1 MTNKLYKLM
10 NWPQIEEITY
20 SECDNPHKLLGPHKQ
35 GSKMLV
41 QAYFPGAEKVT
52 IHWKKTGQVGEAF
65 LTDVPMELAD
75 EEGYFAALVNAGK
88 MSPYEYVVEYGKTK
102 EHAAYRRICGD
113 AYRHVPQI
121 TKEDMDRFAAGIHYT
136 IYEKLG
142 AHPMELDGDAGTYFA
157 VWAPNAM
164 RVSVVGDFNEWD
176 GRIHQMRRLGDSGIF
191 ELFIPGAEVGDCY
204 KYELKIKGGLTYL
217 KADPYGNAA
226 QKRPETASVIA
237 DIRNYQWEDDEFLKS
252 REKYQCGNAP
262 VSVYEMYLGSFVT
275 PGEGQDYVNYREIA
289 PKVIEYVKKMGY
301 THVELLP
308 VMEYPYDPSWGY
320 QITCYYA
327 PTHRYGAPE
336 DLKYFI
342 DEAHRAGIGVIL
354 DWVPA
359 HFPKD
364 ANGLYEFDGTCC
376 YELSDPTM
384 NEHPDWTTRIYDYGK
399 PEVRSFLI
407 SNACY
412 WISQFHA
419 DGIRVDAV
427 ASMLYLDYNRPNYK
441 PNRFGGRENLEAIDF
456 LRQLNAAAFQAEPSV
471 MMIAEESTAFPLI
484 TKPDYDGGLGFL
496 FKWNMGWMNDMLR
509 YMSLDPLY
517 RKGDHNALTFS
528 MTYAFSENFILPLSH
543 DEVVHGK
550 CSLIGKMPGNYDD
563 KFNNLRVLYAYQM
576 AHPGKKLNFMGSEF
590 AQFIEW
596 NFKQGLDWLLLG
608 YEKHEKMQ
616 HFVRTLNQFYL
627 EHRELWENDSDWG
640 GYEWIEPDDR
650 DNSVIAFRRKDR
662 KGRELVVV
670 CNFCPV
676 LRENYR
682 LGLPKQ
688 GWYVPVLNTDDEAF
702 GGYGFKPEIVRT
714 EKTPSHN
721 QKQSGLFRIPPMSV
735 CFYRYTRAR
744 PQTKP

>member
-1 MTNKLYKLM
+1 MEQFK
-10 NWPQIEEITY
+10 
-20 SECDNPHKLLGPHKQ
+20 
-35 GSKMLV
+35 
-41 QAYFPGAEKVT
+41 
-52 IHWKKTGQVGEAF
+52 AF
-65 LTDVPMELAD
+65 LEQFHTTGV
-75 EEGYFAALVNAGK
+75 
-88 MSPYEYVVEYGKTK
+88 S
-102 EHAAYRRICGD
+102 D
-113 AYRHVPQI
+113 AYRFLSCHAQN
-121 TKEDMDRFAAGIHYT
+121 R
-136 IYEKLG
+136 
-142 AHPMELDGDAGTYFA
+142 DGVDGFVFRT
-157 VWAPNAM
+157 WAPQAQSV
-164 RVSVVGDFNEWD
+164 RVTGDFNFWNEEDLPMQPVGCGVWEAFSRFAQPGQRYKLCIKTKD
-176 GRIHQMRRLGDSGIF
+176 GRT
-191 ELFIPGAEVGDCY
+191 VY
-204 KYELKIKGGLTYL
+204 KT
-217 KADPYGNAA
+217 DPYGN
-226 QKRPETASVIA
+226 RCGVLPDTASIIEA
-237 DIRNYQWEDDEFLKS
+237 EDGFVWHDGLYRARRRKEKILNRPVNIYEVHAGSWKRHEDGSILSF
-252 REKYQCGNAP
+252 RELAQQLVP
-262 VSVYEMYLGSFVT
+262 
-275 PGEGQDYVNYREIA
+275 YVRD
-289 PKVIEYVKKMGY
+289 MGY
-301 THVELLP
+301 THIELMP

-456 LRQLNAAAFQAEPSV
+456 LRQLNAAAFQTEPAV

-496 FKWNMGWMNDMLR
+496 FKWNMGWMNDMLQ

-608 YEKHEKMQ
+608 YEKHRKMQ
-616 HFVRTLNQFYL
+616 QFVKTLNRFYL
-627 EHRELWENDSDWG
+627 ENRELWEVDTGWD

-650 DNSVIAFRRKDR
+650 DRSVIAFRRKDR

-702 GGYGFKPEIVRT
+702 GGYGFAPETVRT
-714 EKTPSHN
+714 EKKPSHG
-721 QKQSGLFRIPPMSV
+721 QMQSGLFRVPPMSV
-735 CFYRYTRAR
+735 CFYRYHRAR

>member
-1 MTNKLYKLM
+1 MEQFK
-10 NWPQIEEITY
+10 
-20 SECDNPHKLLGPHKQ
+20 
-35 GSKMLV
+35 
-41 QAYFPGAEKVT
+41 
-52 IHWKKTGQVGEAF
+52 AF
-65 LTDVPMELAD
+65 LEQFHTTGV
-75 EEGYFAALVNAGK
+75 
-88 MSPYEYVVEYGKTK
+88 S
-102 EHAAYRRICGD
+102 D
-113 AYRHVPQI
+113 AYR
-121 TKEDMDRFAAGIHYT
+121 F
-136 IYEKLG
+136 LG
-142 AHPMELDGDAGTYFA
+142 CHAQNRDGVDGFVFRT
-157 VWAPNAM
+157 WAPQAQSV
-164 RVSVVGDFNEWD
+164 RVTGDFNFWNEEDLPMQPVGCGVWEAFSRFAQPGQRYKLCIKTKD
-176 GRIHQMRRLGDSGIF
+176 GRT
-191 ELFIPGAEVGDCY
+191 VY
-204 KYELKIKGGLTYL
+204 KT
-217 KADPYGNAA
+217 DPYGN
-226 QKRPETASVIA
+226 RCGVLPDTASIIEA
-237 DIRNYQWEDDEFLKS
+237 EDGFVWHDGLYRARRRKEKILNRPVNIYEVHAGSWKRHEDGSVLSF
-252 REKYQCGNAP
+252 RELAQQLVP
-262 VSVYEMYLGSFVT
+262 
-275 PGEGQDYVNYREIA
+275 
-289 PKVIEYVKKMGY
+289 YVKDMGY
-301 THVELLP
+301 THIELMP

-456 LRQLNAAAFQAEPSV
+456 LRQLNAAAFQTEPAV

-496 FKWNMGWMNDMLR
+496 FKWNMGWMNDMLQ

-596 NFKQGLDWLLLG
+596 NFKQGLDWLLLD
-608 YEKHEKMQ
+608 YEKHRKMQ
-616 HFVRTLNQFYL
+616 QFVKTLNRFYL
-627 EHRELWENDSDWG
+627 ENRELWEVDTGWD

-650 DNSVIAFRRKDR
+650 DRSVIAFRRKDR

-702 GGYGFKPEIVRT
+702 GGYGFAPETVRI
-714 EKTPSHN
+714 EKKPSHG
-721 QKQSGLFRIPPMSV
+721 QMQSGLFRVPPMSV
-735 CFYRYTRAR
+735 CFYRYHRAR

>member
-1 MTNKLYKLM
+1 MEQFK
-10 NWPQIEEITY
+10 
-20 SECDNPHKLLGPHKQ
+20 
-35 GSKMLV
+35 
-41 QAYFPGAEKVT
+41 
-52 IHWKKTGQVGEAF
+52 AF
-65 LTDVPMELAD
+65 LEQFHTTGV
-75 EEGYFAALVNAGK
+75 
-88 MSPYEYVVEYGKTK
+88 S
-102 EHAAYRRICGD
+102 D
-113 AYRHVPQI
+113 AYR
-121 TKEDMDRFAAGIHYT
+121 F
-136 IYEKLG
+136 LG
-142 AHPMELDGDAGTYFA
+142 CHAQNRDGVDGFVFRT
-157 VWAPNAM
+157 WAPRAQSV
-164 RVSVVGDFNEWD
+164 RVTGDFNFWNEEDLPMQPVGCGVWEAFSRFAQPGQRYKLCIKTKD
-176 GRIHQMRRLGDSGIF
+176 GRT
-191 ELFIPGAEVGDCY
+191 VY
-204 KYELKIKGGLTYL
+204 KT
-217 KADPYGNAA
+217 DPYGN
-226 QKRPETASVIA
+226 RCGVLPDTASIIEA
-237 DIRNYQWEDDEFLKS
+237 EDGFVWHDGLYRARRRKEKILNRPVNIYEVHAGSWKRHEDGSVLSF
-252 REKYQCGNAP
+252 RELAQQLVP
-262 VSVYEMYLGSFVT
+262 
-275 PGEGQDYVNYREIA
+275 YVRD
-289 PKVIEYVKKMGY
+289 MGY
-301 THVELLP
+301 THIELLP

-456 LRQLNAAAFQAEPSV
+456 LRQLNAAAFQTEPAV

-496 FKWNMGWMNDMLR
+496 FKWNMGWMNDMLQ

-608 YEKHEKMQ
+608 YEKHRKMQ
-616 HFVRTLNQFYL
+616 HFVKTLNRFYL
-627 EHRELWENDSDWG
+627 ENRELWEVDTGWD

-650 DNSVIAFRRKDR
+650 DRSVIAFRRKDR

-702 GGYGFKPEIVRT
+702 GGYGFAPETVRT
-714 EKTPSHN
+714 EKKPSHG
-721 QKQSGLFRIPPMSV
+721 QMQSGLFRVPPMSV
-735 CFYRYTRAR
+735 CFYRYHRAR

>member
-1 MTNKLYKLM
+1 MEQFK
-10 NWPQIEEITY
+10 
-20 SECDNPHKLLGPHKQ
+20 
-35 GSKMLV
+35 
-41 QAYFPGAEKVT
+41 
-52 IHWKKTGQVGEAF
+52 AF
-65 LTDVPMELAD
+65 LEQFHTTGV
-75 EEGYFAALVNAGK
+75 
-88 MSPYEYVVEYGKTK
+88 S
-102 EHAAYRRICGD
+102 D
-113 AYRHVPQI
+113 AYR
-121 TKEDMDRFAAGIHYT
+121 F
-136 IYEKLG
+136 LG
-142 AHPMELDGDAGTYFA
+142 CHAQNRDGVDGFVFRT
-157 VWAPNAM
+157 WAPQAQSV
-164 RVSVVGDFNEWD
+164 RVTGDFNFWNEEDLPMQPVGCGVWEAFSRFAQPGQRYKLCIKTKD
-176 GRIHQMRRLGDSGIF
+176 GRT
-191 ELFIPGAEVGDCY
+191 VY
-204 KYELKIKGGLTYL
+204 KT
-217 KADPYGNAA
+217 DPYGN
-226 QKRPETASVIA
+226 RCGVLPDTASIIEA
-237 DIRNYQWEDDEFLKS
+237 EDGFVWHDGLYRARRRKEKILNRPVNIYEVHAGSWKRHEDGSVLSF
-252 REKYQCGNAP
+252 RELAQQLVP
-262 VSVYEMYLGSFVT
+262 
-275 PGEGQDYVNYREIA
+275 
-289 PKVIEYVKKMGY
+289 YVKDMGY
-301 THVELLP
+301 THIELMP

-456 LRQLNAAAFQAEPSV
+456 LRQLNAAAFQTEPAV

-496 FKWNMGWMNDMLR
+496 FKWNMGWMNDMLQ

-608 YEKHEKMQ
+608 YEKHRKMQ
-616 HFVRTLNQFYL
+616 HFVKTLNRFYL
-627 EHRELWENDSDWG
+627 ENRELWEVDTGWD

-650 DNSVIAFRRKDR
+650 DRSVIAFRRKDR

-702 GGYGFKPEIVRT
+702 GGYGFAPETVRT
-714 EKTPSHN
+714 EKKPSHG
-721 QKQSGLFRIPPMSV
+721 QMQSGLFRVPPMSV
-735 CFYRYTRAR
+735 CFYRYHRAR

>member
-1 MTNKLYKLM
+1 MEQFK
-10 NWPQIEEITY
+10 
-20 SECDNPHKLLGPHKQ
+20 
-35 GSKMLV
+35 
-41 QAYFPGAEKVT
+41 
-52 IHWKKTGQVGEAF
+52 AF
-65 LTDVPMELAD
+65 LEQFHTTGV
-75 EEGYFAALVNAGK
+75 
-88 MSPYEYVVEYGKTK
+88 S
-102 EHAAYRRICGD
+102 D
-113 AYRHVPQI
+113 AYR
-121 TKEDMDRFAAGIHYT
+121 F
-136 IYEKLG
+136 LG
-142 AHPMELDGDAGTYFA
+142 CHAQNRDGVDGFVFRT
-157 VWAPNAM
+157 WAPQAQSV
-164 RVSVVGDFNEWD
+164 RVTGDFNFWNEEDLPMQPVGCGVWEAFSRFAQPGQRYKLCIKTKD
-176 GRIHQMRRLGDSGIF
+176 GRT
-191 ELFIPGAEVGDCY
+191 VY
-204 KYELKIKGGLTYL
+204 KT
-217 KADPYGNAA
+217 DPYGN
-226 QKRPETASVIA
+226 RCGVLPDTASIIEA
-237 DIRNYQWEDDEFLKS
+237 EDGFVWHDGLYRARRRKEKILNRPVNIYEVHAGSWKRHEDGSVLSF
-252 REKYQCGNAP
+252 RELAQQLVP
-262 VSVYEMYLGSFVT
+262 
-275 PGEGQDYVNYREIA
+275 
-289 PKVIEYVKKMGY
+289 YVKDMGY
-301 THVELLP
+301 THIELMP

-456 LRQLNAAAFQAEPSV
+456 LRQLNAAAFQTEPAV

-496 FKWNMGWMNDMLR
+496 FKWNMGWMNDMLQ
-509 YMSLDPLY
+509 YMSLDPIY

-608 YEKHEKMQ
+608 YEKHRKMQ
-616 HFVRTLNQFYL
+616 QFVKTLNRFYL
-627 EHRELWENDSDWG
+627 ENRELWEVDTGWD

-650 DNSVIAFRRKDR
+650 DRSVIAFRRKDR

-702 GGYGFKPEIVRT
+702 GGYGFAPETVRT
-714 EKTPSHN
+714 EKKPSHG
-721 QKQSGLFRIPPMSV
+721 QMQSGLFRVPPMSV
-735 CFYRYTRAR
+735 CFYRYHRAR

>member
-1 MTNKLYKLM
+1 MEQFK
-10 NWPQIEEITY
+10 
-20 SECDNPHKLLGPHKQ
+20 
-35 GSKMLV
+35 
-41 QAYFPGAEKVT
+41 
-52 IHWKKTGQVGEAF
+52 AF
-65 LTDVPMELAD
+65 LEQFHTTGV
-75 EEGYFAALVNAGK
+75 
-88 MSPYEYVVEYGKTK
+88 S
-102 EHAAYRRICGD
+102 D
-113 AYRHVPQI
+113 AYR
-121 TKEDMDRFAAGIHYT
+121 F
-136 IYEKLG
+136 LG
-142 AHPMELDGDAGTYFA
+142 CHAQNRDGVDGFVFRT
-157 VWAPNAM
+157 WAPQAQSV
-164 RVSVVGDFNEWD
+164 RVTGDFNFWNEEDLPMQPVGCGVWEAFSRFAQPGQRYKLCIKTKD
-176 GRIHQMRRLGDSGIF
+176 GRT
-191 ELFIPGAEVGDCY
+191 VY
-204 KYELKIKGGLTYL
+204 KT
-217 KADPYGNAA
+217 DPYGN
-226 QKRPETASVIA
+226 RCGVLPDTASIIEA
-237 DIRNYQWEDDEFLKS
+237 EDGFVWHDGLYRARRRKEKILNRPVNIYEVHAGSWKRHEDGSVLSF
-252 REKYQCGNAP
+252 RELAQQLVP
-262 VSVYEMYLGSFVT
+262 
-275 PGEGQDYVNYREIA
+275 YVRD
-289 PKVIEYVKKMGY
+289 MGY
-301 THVELLP
+301 THIELLP

-456 LRQLNAAAFQAEPSV
+456 LRQLNAAAFQTEPAV

-496 FKWNMGWMNDMLR
+496 FKWNMGWMNDMLQ

-608 YEKHEKMQ
+608 YEKHQKMQ
-616 HFVRTLNQFYL
+616 QFVKTLNRFYL
-627 EHRELWENDSDWG
+627 ENRELWEVDTGWD

-650 DNSVIAFRRKDR
+650 DRSVIAFRRKDR

-702 GGYGFKPEIVRT
+702 GGYGFAPETVRT
-714 EKTPSHN
+714 EKKPSHG
-721 QKQSGLFRIPPMSV
+721 QAQSGLFRVPPMSV
-735 CFYRYTRAR
+735 CFYRYHRAR

>member
-1 MTNKLYKLM
+1 MEQFK
-10 NWPQIEEITY
+10 
-20 SECDNPHKLLGPHKQ
+20 
-35 GSKMLV
+35 
-41 QAYFPGAEKVT
+41 
-52 IHWKKTGQVGEAF
+52 AF
-65 LTDVPMELAD
+65 LEQFHTTGV
-75 EEGYFAALVNAGK
+75 
-88 MSPYEYVVEYGKTK
+88 S
-102 EHAAYRRICGD
+102 D
-113 AYRHVPQI
+113 AYR
-121 TKEDMDRFAAGIHYT
+121 F
-136 IYEKLG
+136 LG
-142 AHPMELDGDAGTYFA
+142 CHAQNRDGVDGFVFRT
-157 VWAPNAM
+157 WAPRAQSV
-164 RVSVVGDFNEWD
+164 RVTGDFNFWNEEDLPMQPVGCGVWEAFSRFAQPGQRYKLCIKTKD
-176 GRIHQMRRLGDSGIF
+176 GRT
-191 ELFIPGAEVGDCY
+191 VY
-204 KYELKIKGGLTYL
+204 KT
-217 KADPYGNAA
+217 DPYGN
-226 QKRPETASVIA
+226 RCGVLPDTASIIEA
-237 DIRNYQWEDDEFLKS
+237 EDGFVWHDGLYRARRRKEKILNRPVNIYEVHAGSWKRHEDGSVLSF
-252 REKYQCGNAP
+252 RELAQQLVP
-262 VSVYEMYLGSFVT
+262 
-275 PGEGQDYVNYREIA
+275 YVRD
-289 PKVIEYVKKMGY
+289 MGY
-301 THVELLP
+301 THIELLP

-456 LRQLNAAAFQAEPSV
+456 LRQLNAAAFQTEPAV

-496 FKWNMGWMNDMLR
+496 FKWTMGWMNDMLQ

-608 YEKHEKMQ
+608 YEKHRKMQ
-616 HFVRTLNQFYL
+616 QFVKTLNRFYL
-627 EHRELWENDSDWG
+627 ENRELWEVDTGWD

-650 DNSVIAFRRKDR
+650 DRSVIAFRRKDR

-702 GGYGFKPEIVRT
+702 GGYGFAPETVRT
-714 EKTPSHN
+714 EKKPSHG
-721 QKQSGLFRIPPMSV
+721 QMQSGLFRVPPMSV
-735 CFYRYTRAR
+735 CFYRYHRAR

>member
-1 MTNKLYKLM
+1 MEQFK
-10 NWPQIEEITY
+10 
-20 SECDNPHKLLGPHKQ
+20 
-35 GSKMLV
+35 
-41 QAYFPGAEKVT
+41 
-52 IHWKKTGQVGEAF
+52 AF
-65 LTDVPMELAD
+65 LEQFHTTGV
-75 EEGYFAALVNAGK
+75 
-88 MSPYEYVVEYGKTK
+88 S
-102 EHAAYRRICGD
+102 D
-113 AYRHVPQI
+113 AYR
-121 TKEDMDRFAAGIHYT
+121 F
-136 IYEKLG
+136 LG
-142 AHPMELDGDAGTYFA
+142 CHAQNRDGVDGFVFRT
-157 VWAPNAM
+157 WAPQAQSV
-164 RVSVVGDFNEWD
+164 RVTGDFNFWNEEDLPMQPVGCGVWEAFSRFAQPGQRYKLCIKTKD
-176 GRIHQMRRLGDSGIF
+176 GRT
-191 ELFIPGAEVGDCY
+191 VY
-204 KYELKIKGGLTYL
+204 KT
-217 KADPYGNAA
+217 DPYGN
-226 QKRPETASVIA
+226 RCGVLPDTASIIEAEGGFVWHDGLYRARRRKEKILNRPVNIYEVHA
-237 DIRNYQWEDDEFLKS
+237 GSWKRHEDGSVLSF
-252 REKYQCGNAP
+252 RELAQQLVP
-262 VSVYEMYLGSFVT
+262 
-275 PGEGQDYVNYREIA
+275 
-289 PKVIEYVKKMGY
+289 YVKDMGY
-301 THVELLP
+301 THIELMP

-342 DEAHRAGIGVIL
+342 DEAHKAGIGVIL

-456 LRQLNAAAFQAEPSV
+456 LRQLNAAAFQTEPAV

-496 FKWNMGWMNDMLR
+496 FKWNMGWMNDMLQ

-563 KFNNLRVLYAYQM
+563 KFNNLRVLYAYQI

-596 NFKQGLDWLLLG
+596 NFKQGLDWLLLD
-608 YEKHEKMQ
+608 YEKHQKMQ
-616 HFVRTLNQFYL
+616 QFVKTLNRFYL
-627 EHRELWENDSDWG
+627 ENRELWEVDTGWD

-650 DNSVIAFRRKDR
+650 DRSVIAFRRKDR

-702 GGYGFKPEIVRT
+702 GGYGFAPETVRT
-714 EKTPSHN
+714 EKKPSHG
-721 QKQSGLFRIPPMSV
+721 QAQSGLFRVPPMSV
-735 CFYRYTRAR
+735 CFYRYQRAK
-744 PQTKP
+744 PQP

>member
-1 MTNKLYKLM
+1 MEQFK
-10 NWPQIEEITY
+10 
-20 SECDNPHKLLGPHKQ
+20 
-35 GSKMLV
+35 
-41 QAYFPGAEKVT
+41 
-52 IHWKKTGQVGEAF
+52 AF
-65 LTDVPMELAD
+65 LEQFHTTGV
-75 EEGYFAALVNAGK
+75 
-88 MSPYEYVVEYGKTK
+88 S
-102 EHAAYRRICGD
+102 D
-113 AYRHVPQI
+113 AYR
-121 TKEDMDRFAAGIHYT
+121 F
-136 IYEKLG
+136 LG
-142 AHPMELDGDAGTYFA
+142 CHAQNRDGVDGFVFRT
-157 VWAPNAM
+157 WAPQAQSV
-164 RVSVVGDFNEWD
+164 RVTGDFNFWNEEDLPMQPVGCGVWEAFSRFAQPGQRYKLCIKTKD
-176 GRIHQMRRLGDSGIF
+176 GRT
-191 ELFIPGAEVGDCY
+191 VY
-204 KYELKIKGGLTYL
+204 KT
-217 KADPYGNAA
+217 DPYGN
-226 QKRPETASVIA
+226 RCGVLPDTASIIEA
-237 DIRNYQWEDDEFLKS
+237 EDGFVWHDGLYRARRRKEKILNRPVNIYEVHAGSWKRHEDGSVLSF
-252 REKYQCGNAP
+252 RELAQQLVP
-262 VSVYEMYLGSFVT
+262 
-275 PGEGQDYVNYREIA
+275 
-289 PKVIEYVKKMGY
+289 YVKDMGY
-301 THVELLP
+301 THIELMP

-456 LRQLNAAAFQAEPSV
+456 LRQLNAAAFQTEPAV

-496 FKWNMGWMNDMLR
+496 FKWNMGWMNDMLQ

-563 KFNNLRVLYAYQM
+563 KFNNLRVLYAYQI

-608 YEKHEKMQ
+608 YEKHRKMQ
-616 HFVRTLNQFYL
+616 QFVKTLNRFYL
-627 EHRELWENDSDWG
+627 ENRELWEVDTGWD

-650 DNSVIAFRRKDR
+650 DRSVIAFRRKDR

-702 GGYGFKPEIVRT
+702 GGYGFAPETVRT
-714 EKTPSHN
+714 EKKPSHG
-721 QKQSGLFRIPPMSV
+721 QMQSGLFRVPPMSV
-735 CFYRYTRAR
+735 CFYRYHRAR

>member
-1 MTNKLYKLM
+1 MEQFK
-10 NWPQIEEITY
+10 
-20 SECDNPHKLLGPHKQ
+20 
-35 GSKMLV
+35 
-41 QAYFPGAEKVT
+41 
-52 IHWKKTGQVGEAF
+52 AF
-65 LTDVPMELAD
+65 LEQFHTTGV
-75 EEGYFAALVNAGK
+75 
-88 MSPYEYVVEYGKTK
+88 S
-102 EHAAYRRICGD
+102 D
-113 AYRHVPQI
+113 AYR
-121 TKEDMDRFAAGIHYT
+121 F
-136 IYEKLG
+136 LG
-142 AHPMELDGDAGTYFA
+142 CHAQNRDGVDGFVFRT
-157 VWAPNAM
+157 WAPRAQSV
-164 RVSVVGDFNEWD
+164 RVTGDFNFWNEEDLPMQPVGCGVWEAFSRFAQPGQRYKLCIKTKD
-176 GRIHQMRRLGDSGIF
+176 GRT
-191 ELFIPGAEVGDCY
+191 VY
-204 KYELKIKGGLTYL
+204 KT
-217 KADPYGNAA
+217 DPYGN
-226 QKRPETASVIA
+226 RCGVLPDTASIIEA
-237 DIRNYQWEDDEFLKS
+237 EDGFVWHDGLYRARRRKEKILNRPVNIYEVHAGSWKRHEDGSVLSF
-252 REKYQCGNAP
+252 RELAQQLVP
-262 VSVYEMYLGSFVT
+262 
-275 PGEGQDYVNYREIA
+275 
-289 PKVIEYVKKMGY
+289 YVKDMGY
-301 THVELLP
+301 THIELMP

-342 DEAHRAGIGVIL
+342 DEAHKAGIGVIL

-456 LRQLNAAAFQAEPSV
+456 LRQLNAAAFQTEPAV

-496 FKWNMGWMNDMLR
+496 FKWNMGWMNDMLQ

-608 YEKHEKMQ
+608 YEKHRKMQ
-616 HFVRTLNQFYL
+616 QFVKTLNRFYL
-627 EHRELWENDSDWG
+627 ENRELWEVDTGWD

-650 DNSVIAFRRKDR
+650 DRSVIAFRRKDR

-702 GGYGFKPEIVRT
+702 GGYGFAPETVRT
-714 EKTPSHN
+714 EKKPSHG
-721 QKQSGLFRIPPMSV
+721 QMQSGLFRVPPMSV
-735 CFYRYTRAR
+735 CFYRYHRAR